1 MSTLNAVFDI
11 ARTALQANQK
21 AINVTSHNIANA
33 NTAGY
38 SRQRVILETMTPV
51 NFGGQFFGTG
61 VDVAGVERVYD
72 SFQTIQLRDAQSG
85 LSRFEARGQHLAG
98 LEAILNDFDGAGLS
112 TRLDAFFNS
121 AADVAANPS
130 SYGERAAML
139 SNARVLSDTFNL
151 TATNLTSNLS
161 SVRSLIEHKVEDIN
175 GIAARIAGFNQ
186 QISAIEL
193 SGASAND
200 LRDSR
205 DQLLEELSG
214 LVDVSVN
221 ENDIGQ
227 VDVYVGGSFL
237 VAANKTALLTVA
249 QDPRDIDTPS
259 LMLNGGTINDRI
271 TGGSLKGDL
280 EGIAYYKDA
289 RERINLLSASLVKEV
304 NLQHAQ
310 GFGLDGAPGADF
322 FSPLSV
328 YSNANSANTGGA
340 AITSGMVA
348 DLNALTLDDY
358 EIRFSGP
365 GAYNVVNL
373 NTDSVV
379 SNGAYTSGAAISFDG
394 LSVVISDTSRAP
406 QAGDR
411 FVVSATRNAAAEMK
425 VDLTDPR
432 KIAASATAAGVPG
445 DNTNAQAIAG
455 LKDGS
460 FLGSTTFGQFYNSI
474 VTDLGTASKD
484 ARINYDARS
493 EFTQEL
499 RAAKE
504 TVSGVSIEEEAINLV
519 KLQRAYEAAAK
530 VMSTVDQMM
539 ETILNLR

>member
-1 MSTLNAVFDI
+1 MSTLNGIFDI
-11 ARTALQANQK
+11 AKTALQANQK

-38 SRQRVILETMTPV
+38 TRQRIVLETMNPV

-61 VDVAGVERVYD
+61 VDVASVERVYD
-72 SFQTIQLRDAQSG
+72 SYQTIQLRDAQSE
-85 LSRFEARGQHLAG
+85 LSRFETRGQHLAG
-98 LEAILNDFDGAGLS
+98 LESILNDFDGSGLS

-130 SYGERAAML
+130 AYGERAAML
-139 SNARVLSDTFNL
+139 SNARVLSDTFNHA
-151 TATNLTSNLS
+151 ATNLDRNLA
-161 SVRSLIEHKVEDIN
+161 SVNSQIEHKVADIN
-175 GIAARIAGFNQ
+175 SLATRIAGFNA

-193 SGASAND
+193 SGTSAND
-200 LRDSR
+200 LRDKR
-205 DQLLEELSG
+205 DMLLEELSG
-214 LVDVSVN
+214 IVDINVT

-227 VDVYVGGSFL
+227 VDVYVGGSFV
-237 VAANKTALLTVA
+237 VAANKTALLTV
-249 QDPRDIDTPS
+249 QPDPRDIDTPS
-259 LMLNGGTINDRI
+259 LMLNGGTVNSRI

-289 RERINLLSASLVKEV
+289 KERVNLLSASLIKEI

-310 GFGLDGAPGADF
+310 GYGLDGSTGADF

-328 YSNANSANTGGA
+328 YANASSANTGGA
-340 AITSGMVA
+340 AITSGVVT
-348 DLNALTLDDY
+348 DLSALTLDDY
-358 EIRFSGP
+358 EVRFSGP

-373 NTDSVV
+373 NTDAVV
-379 SNGAYTSGAAISFDG
+379 SNGAYTSGAAITFDG
-394 LSVVISDTSRAP
+394 LSVVITDSSRAP

-411 FVVSATRNAAAEMK
+411 FVVSATKNAASEME
-425 VDLTDPR
+425 VALADPR
-432 KIAASATAAGVPG
+432 KIAASGTSTGLPG
-445 DNTNAQAIAG
+445 DNANALAIAD
-455 LKDGS
+455 LRDGS
-460 FLGSTTFGQFYNSI
+460 VIGNTTFGQFYNSI
-474 VTDLGTASKD
+474 VTDLGTAAND
-484 ARINYDARS
+484 ARINYEAQS
-493 EFTQEL
+493 NFTQEL

-539 ETILNLR
+539 ETILRLR